1 MSVLGT
7 VTVLGRVVTHV
18 SMLVF
23 VECFFG
29 EMLCVR
35 NDLNLKSHFEC
46 CLLCC
51 FTLCVSCSPFS
62 TSSAQGG
69 CRMRMDVEV
78 ICLLY
83 FRSVRPSLPRLL
95 KSTPFGL
102 QIPDEIFVSIL
113 YILWSFLALTLPLYG
128 LSSLLLPCLQL
139 RMVWSRIG
147 NSRWAFLQCD
157 GFSSC
162 KPIPLL

>member
-1 MSVLGT
+1 
-7 VTVLGRVVTHV
+7 
-18 SMLVF
+18 MLVF
-23 VECFFG
+23 VEHFFG

-51 FTLCVSCSPFS
+51 FTMCVSCSPFS
-62 TSSAQGG
+62 TSSAQGD
-69 CRMRMDVEV
+69 CRTRMDVEV
-78 ICLLY
+78 IFLLY

-113 YILWSFLALTLPLYG
+113 CILWSFLALTLPLYG
-128 LSSLLLPCLQL
+128 LSSHFCLVCNCGWFGHASGIL
-139 RMVWSRIG
+139 AGHFYNVTE
-147 NSRWAFLQCD
+147 L
-157 GFSSC
+157 GFQFV
-162 KPIPLL
+162 